1 MQSDLGLTRTRKRQQ
16 RRLCA
21 ALSKVQRGCS
31 PCMEQAHSCT
41 LCRNGI
47 LYCDSVGELNSSQNV
62 YKASGRCS
70 KDEEVT
76 LVDSVSPIS
85 QLSNGSFG
93 SWYSVEEEKLICN
106 KLWEIVSILQ
116 ELGEARNTVKKL
128 RNHPIHDFTDFLKS
142 FAFEGNVRVGELEL
156 LAKDI
161 QEVADDFKHS
171 RNAWVKERT
180 STAMC
185 LMNELIDTYK

>member
-16 RRLCA
+16 RRLRA
-21 ALSKVQRGCS
+21 ALSKVQGGCA
-31 PCMEQAHSCT
+31 PCMERTYGCT

-47 LYCDSVGELNSSQNV
+47 LYCDSVGELDSSQDV
-62 YKASGRCS
+62 YEASGRCS

-85 QLSNGSFG
+85 KLNKGSFG
-93 SWYSVEEEKLICN
+93 SRYSVDEEKLICN

-128 RNHPIHDFTDFLKS
+128 RNHPILDFTDFLKG
-142 FAFEGNVRVGELEL
+142 FAFEGYVRVGQLEI

-180 STAMC
+180 STALR
-185 LMNELIDTYK
+185 LMNEIIF